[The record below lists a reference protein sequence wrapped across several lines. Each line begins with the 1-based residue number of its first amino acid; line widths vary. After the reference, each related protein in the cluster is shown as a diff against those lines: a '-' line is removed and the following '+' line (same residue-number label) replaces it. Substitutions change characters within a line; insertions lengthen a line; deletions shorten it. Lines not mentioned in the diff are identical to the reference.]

1 MRTSLHNLEIIEEA
15 FLNNSKE
22 HQVLIEAKSLL
33 EPKLQEDIMLQ
44 LVTYETVK
52 TYGRELLKREIS
64 EVENELFSQSRFSA
78 FRQKILS
85 YFKS

>member
-1 MRTSLHNLEIIEEA
+1 MHNLEIIEEA
-15 FLNNSKE
+15 ILNSSKE
-22 HQVLIEAKSLL
+22 HQVLIEAKSIL
-33 EPKLQEDIMLQ
+33 EPKLQEDIMLH

-52 TYGRELLKREIS
+52 SYGRELLKREIAK
-64 EVENELFSQSRFSA
+64 VELELFSQSRFSA